1 MNVLRKLAVTI
12 NKMEVLNL
20 KPNKLSRGYN
30 VIWESS
36 RMMLPEH
43 KEWIRKNQKKK
54 QYTERPELDEQEL
67 SLIADQLQLAW
78 ETKSRVQLT
87 CHHPLQTLHLAGQI
101 RKIDHVAR
109 CLQLNTESGREW
121 VQLEEIIAAEAIL
134 PKEDI

>member
-1 MNVLRKLAVTI
+1 
-12 NKMEVLNL
+12 MEVLTL

-54 QYTERPELDEQEL
+54 QYTEMPELDEQEI

-78 ETKSRVQLT
+78 ETKSLVQLT
-87 CHHPLQTLHLAGQI
+87 CHHPLHPIQLAGQI
-101 RKIDHVAR
+101 SKIDHVSRA
-109 CLQLNTESGREW
+109 LQLNTESGREW
-121 VQLEEIIAAEAIL
+121 VRLEKVIAAETIL